1 MCASWIFDIAEN
13 NSAIDGMQTL
23 QPFPLLSFPR
33 FLMIQIALLPFLLHL
48 FPKPKLQHSHSVAP
62 SFPTLL
68 HLFSVREWTLPF
80 SHPQLVQV
88 TSWGFL
94 LGTILFSVMQ
104 AMQFY
109 EGPSLVIHRLKR
121 MQYVADIFFV
131 LSGISMVDTVY
142 AFLRR
147 WFENYETYITYFYN
161 KWVVFL
167 LIAALL
173 ELYTTHRI
181 SHELKKENNQ

>member
-1 MCASWIFDIAEN
+1 MKQLSKQE
-13 NSAIDGMQTL
+13 SAI
-23 QPFPLLSFPR
+23 
-33 FLMIQIALLPFLLHL
+33 FLLGGVL
-48 FPKPKLQHSHSVAP
+48 MVVGATCFA
-62 SFPTLL
+62 FG
-68 HLFSVREWTLPF
+68 F

-109 EGPSLVIHRLKR
+109 EGSSLVIHRLKR

>member
-1 MCASWIFDIAEN
+1 MKQLSKLE
-13 NSAIDGMQTL
+13 SAI
-23 QPFPLLSFPR
+23 
-33 FLMIQIALLPFLLHL
+33 FLLGGVL
-48 FPKPKLQHSHSVAP
+48 MVVGAACFA
-62 SFPTLL
+62 FG
-68 HLFSVREWTLPF
+68 F
-80 SHPQLVQV
+80 SHPQLVQI

-104 AMQFY
+104 AMQVY
-109 EGPSLVIHRLKR
+109 EGSSLVIHRLKR

-161 KWVVFL
+161 KCLDDFHFQMLLTLCSIVGTGAFL
-167 LIAALL
+167 LLRRLVCPKWIPDEIRA
-173 ELYTTHRI
+173 
-181 SHELKKENNQ
+181 

>member
-1 MCASWIFDIAEN
+1 MK
-13 NSAIDGMQTL
+13 Q
-23 QPFPLLSFPR
+23 LSK
-33 FLMIQIALLPFLLHL
+33 LESVIFLLGGVL
-48 FPKPKLQHSHSVAP
+48 MVVGAACFA
-62 SFPTLL
+62 FG
-68 HLFSVREWTLPF
+68 F

-109 EGPSLVIHRLKR
+109 EGSSLVIHRLKR

-147 WFENYETYITYFYN
+147 WFE
-161 KWVVFL
+161 
-167 LIAALL
+167 
-173 ELYTTHRI
+173 
-181 SHELKKENNQ
+181 